1 MKRSIFVKVV
11 ILAAVLIVMGAL
23 PVDAALYKSYLFD
36 AWGVPM
42 PTPEPYLPV
51 QVIFGS
57 DIGAGDFRSPQD
69 IFRAHDGTLYIV
81 DSGNNRIVKTTSG
94 FEVVRIYQ
102 EFDNNGVKDTFNNP
116 QSVFVT
122 AEGEIYIADTN
133 RERIV
138 RLKQDGELISI
149 IGAPKTD
156 NPDAF
161 PRHFR
166 FRPKRIAVDRFDRLY
181 VIVEGLYEGLME
193 LDLEGNFRTFT
204 GAPRVSP
211 TVWEYFWYRIASEEQ
226 RSRRRLFLPT
236 EYSSMHLDAD
246 GFMLTTISGGEVQ
259 DDHFV
264 RKLNP
269 AGVDIL
275 KREGL
280 HPVMGDLRPGMGTSL
295 EGNSR
300 FVDVVGREN
309 DIYSVL
315 DQQRGRIF
323 TYDGQG
329 NLLYVFGGLGQGVG
343 LFSRPVAIEAVGDQ
357 LLVID
362 SRTNSITVFAP
373 TEYAKLIHTALD
385 LYNRGKYDEATEV
398 WQQVVKLNA
407 NNELAF
413 SGMGDSE
420 LSKGNFEQA
429 MLYYRLGSNREG
441 YSKAFYRY
449 RREVIGANFG
459 KIMTAALVIIAVLSI
474 GAKLQWRTKF
484 KERFRS
490 SQAAAAL
497 ASERVQGNRL
507 VIYLRKTWQALRFAK
522 HVIFHPFDGFWDLK
536 YEKRGTSS
544 AATILLIL
552 VVISYIFM
560 RQYTGFVLNYNRIE
574 DLNIIVEATS
584 LLGPFILWCVVNWA
598 LTTLMDGKGKMKD
611 IYIAG
616 AYALT
621 PMILINFP
629 ITIISNYMTIEEGT
643 FYYLLLVVGVVW
655 AMTLLILGTGVIHEY
670 SFGKTIF
677 TTLATIV
684 GIGIVIFVGLL
695 FFHVIDM
702 MFNFVREMYVELTFR
717 L

>member
-1 MKRSIFVKVV
+1 
-11 ILAAVLIVMGAL
+11 
-23 PVDAALYKSYLFD
+23 
-36 AWGVPM
+36 
-42 PTPEPYLPV
+42 
-51 QVIFGS
+51 
-57 DIGAGDFRSPQD
+57 
-69 IFRAHDGTLYIV
+69 
-81 DSGNNRIVKTTSG
+81 
-94 FEVVRIYQ
+94 
-102 EFDNNGVKDTFNNP
+102 
-116 QSVFVT
+116 
-122 AEGEIYIADTN
+122 
-133 RERIV
+133 
-138 RLKQDGELISI
+138 
-149 IGAPKTD
+149 
-156 NPDAF
+156 
-161 PRHFR
+161 
-166 FRPKRIAVDRFDRLY
+166 
-181 VIVEGLYEGLME
+181 ME
-193 LDLEGNFRTFT
+193 LDLEGNFRTFI

-357 LLVID
+357 LLVVD

-429 MLYYRLGSNREG
+429 MLYYRLGSDREG